1 MSGQV
6 INSYATLEQAL
17 QDWLARSDI
26 TDTTY
31 APEIIQ
37 MAQLRLYQGYIDN
50 KGEYWPGMRVRQMEK
65 ALGAGLVSGV
75 TIGGG
80 GGASYA
86 VTDTISFTAAP
97 TGGVTA
103 TGTLTVTNGVITA
116 VNVTNPGLG
125 YTSAPTVT
133 ITTSTGSGATLTA
146 TISSV
151 AELGPNGNYA
161 VPADYLDLKYM
172 YVTDSGGITYPQER
186 KDPAWIYK
194 WYSQRSAAGI
204 PCYVARDN
212 GIFVF
217 GPFPDSQY
225 SLAATYYYQDT
236 LLSSSY
242 TSNFLTVNYPNIL
255 LWATLAEAAAF
266 VQDQQ
271 SLQWWEQKLN
281 GALRVLQVVNRN
293 ESLSGSSLRMVPG

>member
-151 AELGPNGNYA
+151 AELGPNGTYA

-225 SLAATYYYQDT
+225 SLAAIYYYQDT